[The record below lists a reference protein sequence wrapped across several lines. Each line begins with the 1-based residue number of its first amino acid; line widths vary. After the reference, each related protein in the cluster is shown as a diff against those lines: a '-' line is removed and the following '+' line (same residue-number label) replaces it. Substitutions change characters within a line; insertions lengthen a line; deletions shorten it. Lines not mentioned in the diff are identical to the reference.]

1 MSLLNKFKT
10 NSYCVGGRNYS
21 GTVNIRGFI
30 TSKGTKMLKGNC
42 VKCKRNKSM
51 TVSDATIE
59 AEGLKDFFKSVGK
72 ATVNFGKKVANKFGK
87 KVANN
92 PVRAL
97 EIASKIGSAAASRNP
112 RAALSATPDL
122 TKFATTGEGTKRKR
136 VILRYKEKIII

>member
-10 NSYCVGGRNYS
+10 NSYCVGGRHYS
-21 GTVNIRGFI
+21 GTNNIHGFI
-30 TSKGTKMLKGNC
+30 STKGTKMLKGNF
-42 VKCKRNKSM
+42 VKCRRNKSM

-59 AEGLKDFFKSVGK
+59 AEGLKFFFKSVGR
-72 ATVNFGKKVANKFGK
+72 ATVNFGK

-122 TKFATTGEGTKRKR
+122 IKFATTGEGINVVQKGRGLYLGTKKT
-136 VILRYKEKIII
+136 